1 MLLFGYTQIMKNLK
15 LKKGDI
21 AIICCVLCI
30 SALILCALYFLS
42 PQGNTVKIEVDS
54 EAVASFSLDENR
66 TYSVKKNGKVTNV
79 VEIKD
84 KKVSVTAADCPD
96 KICVKHREISKSGE
110 SIICLPNKV
119 IVSIEGRNEEVD
131 GVAR

>member
-1 MLLFGYTQIMKNLK
+1 MKNLK
-15 LKKGDI
+15 IKKSDI
-21 AIICCVLCI
+21 IIILCVLCI
-30 SALILCALYFLS
+30 AGLLFCGLKFLT

-54 EAVASFSLDENR
+54 KTAASFPLDENR
-66 TYSVKKNGKVTNV
+66 SYSVKKNGRVTNI

-84 KKVSVTAADCPD
+84 GKVSVSAADCPD

-119 IVSIEGRNEEVD
+119 VISIESQENEVD
-131 GVAR
+131 GVAK

>member
-1 MLLFGYTQIMKNLK
+1 MKSLK

-21 AIICCVLCI
+21 IVALCVLCI
-30 SALILCALYFLS
+30 AGLIFCALHFLS
-42 PQGNTVKIEVDS
+42 PQGSSVKIEVDS
-54 EAVASFSLDENR
+54 KTAAVFSLDENR
-66 TYSVKKNGKVTNV
+66 TYTVKKNGKVTNV

-119 IVSIEGRNEEVD
+119 VVSIEAENEEVD

>member
-1 MLLFGYTQIMKNLK
+1 MKNLK

-21 AIICCVLCI
+21 ILIICVLCI
-30 SALILCALYFLS
+30 AALIFCAVCFLA
-42 PQGNTVKIEVDS
+42 PQGNTVKIEVES
-54 EAVASFSLDENR
+54 KEVASFSLDENR
-66 TYSVKKNGKVTNV
+66 TYTVKKDGKVTNV

-119 IVSIEGRNEEVD
+119 VVSIEGENKEVD

>member
-1 MLLFGYTQIMKNLK
+1 MKNLK

-21 AIICCVLCI
+21 VLIICVFCI
-30 SALILCALYFLS
+30 AALIFCAVYFLS
-42 PQGNTVKIEVDS
+42 PQGYTVKIEVDS
-54 EAVASFSLDENR
+54 ENVAAFSLNENR
-66 TYSVKKNGKVTNV
+66 TYTVKKDGKVTNV

-110 SIICLPNKV
+110 SIICLPNRV
-119 IVSIEGRNEEVD
+119 VVSIEGENEEVD